1 MNNDNYNYIISDTGL
16 QKTHDKFGKLVIV
29 CCVIMIAI
37 LIFLGV
43 MAIIV

>member
-1 MNNDNYNYIISDTGL
+1 MNNDNYIISDIGL

-37 LIFLGV
+37 LIFWGV